1 MFSTALASPW
11 LQSRSPES
19 CHPRLPVGVKQLHVL
34 LMMSLRGAL
43 SARGRGE
50 LFVWYPS
57 AAATERQ
64 DLPLA

>member
-11 LQSRSPES
+11 LQGGSSES
-19 CHPRLPVGVKQLHVL
+19 CHPLLPMGVRQVHVL
-34 LMMSLRGAL
+34 LMMSRGGAL

-64 DLPLA
+64 DPPLA

>member
-11 LQSRSPES
+11 LQGGSSES
-19 CHPRLPVGVKQLHVL
+19 CHSLLPVGVKQGHVL
-34 LMMSLRGAL
+34 LVMSRRGAL
-43 SARGRGE
+43 SAKGRGE